1 MKTYLYILI
10 AFFMLGCSSDD
21 DTNDDTQQN
30 QFENIETDVQ
40 EGSWE
45 ISAFTN
51 AGEDDTFTFESYV
64 FDFLGD
70 GTVIAGTDLLSATGS
85 WEYMGLNENESAEI
99 FQLSF
104 AGSNPPEPFDR
115 LTENWQIVAASSTSI
130 QLVYDTVDINKT
142 LTFTKVE

>member
-1 MKTYLYILI
+1 
-10 AFFMLGCSSDD
+10 MLGCSSDD
-21 DTNDDTQQN
+21 DNNDPTQN
-30 QFENIETDVQ
+30 QFENIEADVQ
-40 EGSWE
+40 EGLWE
-45 ISAFTN
+45 ISAFIN

-64 FDFLGD
+64 FDFSGD
-70 GTVIAGTDLLSATGS
+70 GTVIASTDLLSATGT

-115 LTENWQIVAASSTSI
+115 LTENWEIVAASSTTL
-130 QLVYDTVDINKT
+130 QLVYETVDVNKT